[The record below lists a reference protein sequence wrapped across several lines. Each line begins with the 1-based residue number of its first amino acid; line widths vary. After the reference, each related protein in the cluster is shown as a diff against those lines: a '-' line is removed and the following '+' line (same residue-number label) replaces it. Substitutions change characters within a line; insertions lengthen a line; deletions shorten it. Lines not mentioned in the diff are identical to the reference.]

1 MSKQDGRVSFADWNA
16 TKKRIIFAPNLHQIE
31 FQDKKKTSKT
41 ACFRGFLI
49 IAVRLKLSL

>member
-41 ACFRGFLI
+41 ACFRGFLM
-49 IAVRLKLSL
+49 